1 MIPRERNL
9 FLAPYSLTE
18 MRQLSTLKPIRNRE
32 ELLIVDAYLDYEAT
46 EKAEAQI
53 DAFVEKRSREKSDE
67 QKITD
72 LWAET
77 DMRERAKRRRENK
90 QAWRE
95 YELHLE
101 RVHMGLALEHRARA
115 EKLAG
120 EEVA

>member
-9 FLAPYSLTE
+9 FLAPYSLAE

>member
-1 MIPRERNL
+1 M
-9 FLAPYSLTE
+9 
-18 MRQLSTLKPIRNRE
+18 
-32 ELLIVDAYLDYEAT
+32 DAYLDYEAT
-46 EKAEAQI
+46 EKAEQEL
-53 DAFVEKRSREKSDE
+53 DKFVERRAREKSDE
-67 QKITD
+67 QKVAD

-77 DMRERAKRRRENK
+77 DAREREKRRRENK